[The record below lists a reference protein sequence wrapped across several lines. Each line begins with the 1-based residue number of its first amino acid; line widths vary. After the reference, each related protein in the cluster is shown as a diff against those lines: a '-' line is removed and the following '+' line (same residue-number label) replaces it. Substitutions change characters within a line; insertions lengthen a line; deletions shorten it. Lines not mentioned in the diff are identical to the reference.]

1 MKKFLIALAVLLG
14 SVSLANAD
22 RVNVGVTVMGGV
34 FEVDGASEIFSGDH
48 SSNTTTTKVTKKA
61 SDEDEA
67 EGEFALGSVFVEV
80 NLTDQFGI
88 GVNHVAHDI
97 DSESSENIQNIGGTG
112 VATNRQAQS
121 INTVS
126 VKFSDLNTVY
136 AIAKLNDNVYA
147 KVGYV
152 EVDVQTEENLQTG
165 GAYDDTSLDGYSLA
179 VGYNYGMD
187 NGAFVRVEASYMD
200 LDGVSLTNKNDS
212 TKSVSV
218 DGISGYGAG
227 ISIGKSF

>member
-1 MKKFLIALAVLLG
+1 MQ
-14 SVSLANAD
+14 
-22 RVNVGVTVMGGV
+22 
-34 FEVDGASEIFSGDH
+34 
-48 SSNTTTTKVTKKA
+48 
-61 SDEDEA
+61 
-67 EGEFALGSVFVEV
+67 
-80 NLTDQFGI
+80 NLTITF
-88 GVNHVAHDI
+88 
-97 DSESSENIQNIGGTG
+97 T
-112 VATNRQAQS
+112 
-121 INTVS
+121 
-126 VKFSDLNTVY
+126 
-136 AIAKLNDNVYA
+136 

-179 VGYNYGMD
+179 VGYYGMD
-187 NGAFVRVEASYMD
+187 NGSFRKVEQYMD